1 MGGGDGGVLGRYY
14 GLDNPAILNTSTYCV
29 PIRRGEILS
38 E

>member
-1 MGGGDGGVLGRYY
+1 MGGWVVLGRYY

-29 PIRRGEILS
+29 PIRRGGGILS